1 MSKILADYVWIGG
14 NMELRS
20 KVMVL
25 TLKNSKHSNGASL
38 EDFPEWNYD
47 GSSTAQAS
55 GSDSE
60 VIIKPH
66 SIYKCPFRKGDNVI
80 VFCDTY
86 LPNGE
91 PHQTNHRYDAKRI
104 FDRKPE
110 LEPWYGLEQEY
121 FLMDRKTNKPYGSY
135 EEPIV
140 QGQYYCSIGSRNA
153 FGRKIVDD
161 HLDACLYAGLKI
173 SGINAEVAPG
183 QWEFQIGPSVGI
195 EAGDHLWMARYL
207 LERITE
213 NGEGVY
219 IDYHPKPLQGING
232 SGCHCNYSTNEM
244 RDGREAQDGKKGI
257 EFIYEAIK
265 KLEEKHDEHMMVY
278 GADNDKRMT
287 GLHETSSYKRFT
299 YGKANRGCSVRIGNK
314 TVEEGRGYFEDRRPA
329 SNCDPYLV
337 TSIIFETTT

>member
-25 TLKNSKHSNGASL
+25 EGNDATLA
-38 EDFPEWNYD
+38 DFPEWNYD
-47 GSSTAQAS
+47 GSSTGQAS

-60 VIIKPH
+60 VIIKPN
-66 SIYKCPFRKGDNVI
+66 SVYKCPFRKGDNVI

-86 LPNGE
+86 LPNGQ
-91 PHQTNHRYDAKRI
+91 PHPTNHRFGAKLI
-104 FDRKPE
+104 FDKKLE

-121 FLMDRKTNKPYGSY
+121 FLMDCTTGKPYGEF

-140 QGQYYCSIGSRNA
+140 QGQYYCSVGSRNA
-153 FGRKIVDD
+153 FGRKIADA

-183 QWEFQIGPSVGI
+183 QWEFQIGPAVGI

-207 LERITE
+207 LERLTE
-213 NGEGVY
+213 DFGGKVY

-244 RDGREAQDGKKGI
+244 REGRDGQEEKKGI

-265 KLEEKHDEHMMVY
+265 KLEDNHDEHMKVY

-314 TVEEGRGYFEDRRPA
+314 TVEDGQGYFEDRRPA

-337 TSIIFETTT
+337 TSKIFETTTA

>member
-1 MSKILADYVWIGG
+1 MTKILADYVWIGG

-25 TLKNSKHSNGASL
+25 TLKHSQEAIL
-38 EDFPEWNYD
+38 KDFPEWNYD
-47 GSSTAQAS
+47 GSSTFQAS
-55 GSDSE
+55 GTDSE
-60 VIIKPH
+60 VIIKPN

-86 LPNGE
+86 LPNGQ
-91 PHQTNHRYDAKRI
+91 PHQTNHRYWAKKI
-104 FDRKPE
+104 FDKKLE

-121 FLMDRKTNKPYGSY
+121 FLMDRATGKPYGEY
-135 EEPIV
+135 EKPIV
-140 QGQYYCSIGSRNA
+140 QGQYYCSVGSRNA
-153 FGRKIVDD
+153 FGRKIVDA
-161 HLDACLYAGLKI
+161 HLEACLYAGLRI

-183 QWEFQIGPSVGI
+183 QWEFQIGPAVGI

-213 NGEGVY
+213 DFGGEVY
-219 IDYHPKPLQGING
+219 IEYHPKPLQGING

-244 RDGREAQDGKKGI
+244 REGSEGREGI

-265 KLEEKHDEHMMVY
+265 KLEENHDNHMKVY

-287 GLHETSSYKRFT
+287 GLHETSSYKKFS
-299 YGKANRGCSVRIGNK
+299 YGKANRSCSVRIGNK
-314 TVEEGRGYFEDRRPA
+314 TVEDGRGYFEDRRPA

-337 TSIIFETTT
+337 TSNIFETTTA

>member
-20 KVMVL
+20 KVLVL
-25 TLKNSKHSNGASL
+25 VLKNLKIPKLA
-38 EDFPEWNYD
+38 DFPEWNYD
-47 GSSTAQAS
+47 GSSTGQAS

-60 VIIKPH
+60 VIIKPN

-86 LPNGE
+86 LPNGQ
-91 PHQTNHRYDAKRI
+91 PHPTNNRYLAKQI
-104 FDRKPE
+104 FDKKIE
-110 LEPWYGLEQEY
+110 LYPWYGLEQEY
-121 FLMDRKTNKPYGSY
+121 FLMDRATRKPYGGY

-140 QGQYYCSIGSRNA
+140 QRQYYCSVGSRNA
-153 FGRKIVDD
+153 FGRKIADA

-183 QWEFQIGPSVGI
+183 QWEFQIGPAVGI
-195 EAGDHLWMARYL
+195 EAGDHLWIARYL

-213 NGEGVY
+213 DFGSNIY
-219 IDYHPKPLQGING
+219 IEYHPKPIQEING

-244 RDGREAQDGKKGI
+244 REGREEREGI
-257 EFIYEAIK
+257 EFIYDAIK
-265 KLEEKHDEHMMVY
+265 KLEENHDAHMKVY
-278 GADNDKRMT
+278 GADNDQRMT
-287 GLHETSSYKRFT
+287 GLHETSSYKKFT

-314 TVEEGRGYFEDRRPA
+314 TVKDGQGYFEDRRPA

-337 TSIIFETTT
+337 TSKIFETTIA

>member
-1 MSKILADYVWIGG
+1 
-14 NMELRS
+14 MELRS
-20 KVMVL
+20 KIMVL
-25 TLKNSKHSNGASL
+25 ERNNHPTLA
-38 EDFPEWNYD
+38 DFPEWNYD
-47 GSSTAQAS
+47 GSSTSQAS

-86 LPNGE
+86 LPNGQ
-91 PHQTNHRYDAKRI
+91 PHPTNHRFGAKHI
-104 FDRKPE
+104 FDKKLE

-121 FLMDRKTNKPYGSY
+121 FLMDCGTGKPYGEY
-135 EEPIV
+135 KEPIV
-140 QGQYYCSIGSRNA
+140 QGQYYCSVGSRNA
-153 FGRKIVDD
+153 FGRKIVDA
-161 HLDACLYAGLKI
+161 HLDACLYADLRI

-183 QWEFQIGPSVGI
+183 QWEFQIGPAVGI

-207 LERITE
+207 LEKITE
-213 NGEGVY
+213 DFGGDVY
-219 IDYHPKPLQGING
+219 IEYHPKPLQGING

-244 RDGREAQDGKKGI
+244 REGRGEKEGI

-265 KLEEKHDEHMMVY
+265 KLEDNHDDHMKVY
-278 GADNDKRMT
+278 GMDNDQRMT
-287 GLHETSSYKRFT
+287 GLHETSSYKKFT

-314 TVEEGRGYFEDRRPA
+314 TVEDGRGYFEDRRPA

-337 TSIIFETTT
+337 TSKIFETIIA

>member
-25 TLKNSKHSNGASL
+25 TLKNSKEAVIDN
-38 EDFPEWNYD
+38 FPEWNYD

-60 VIIKPH
+60 VIINPH
-66 SIYKCPFRKGDNVI
+66 SVYKCPFRKGDNVI

-86 LPNGE
+86 LPNGQ
-91 PHQTNHRYDAKRI
+91 PHPTNHRFGAKQI
-104 FDRKPE
+104 FDKNLG

-121 FLMDRKTNKPYGSY
+121 FLMDRATGKPYGEF

-140 QGQYYCSIGSRNA
+140 QGQYYCSVGSRNA
-153 FGRKIVDD
+153 FGRKIVDA
-161 HLDACLYAGLKI
+161 HLDACLHAGLRI

-183 QWEFQIGPSVGI
+183 QWEFQIGPAMGI

-213 NGEGVY
+213 DFDGTVY
-219 IDYHPKPLQGING
+219 IEYHPKPIQGING

-244 RDGREAQDGKKGI
+244 REGCEGKLGI

-265 KLEEKHDEHMMVY
+265 KLEDNHDAHMKVY
-278 GADNDKRMT
+278 GADNDQRMT
-287 GLHETSSYKRFT
+287 GLHETSSYKKFT

-337 TSIIFETTT
+337 TSKIFETTIA

>member
-25 TLKNSKHSNGASL
+25 TIKHFEEVTL
-38 EDFPEWNYD
+38 LDFPEWNYD
-47 GSSTAQAS
+47 GSSTSQAS
-55 GSDSE
+55 GCDSE

-66 SIYKCPFRKGDNVI
+66 SLYKCPFRKGNNMI

-86 LPNGE
+86 LPNGL
-91 PHQTNHRYDAKRI
+91 PHPTNHRYGAKQI
-104 FDRKPE
+104 FDKKLE

-121 FLMDRKTNKPYGSY
+121 FLIDKNTEKPYGQY

-140 QGQYYCSIGSRNA
+140 QGQYYCSVGSRNS
-153 FGRKIVDD
+153 FGRKIVDA
-161 HLDACLYAGLKI
+161 HLEACLYAGLKI

-183 QWEFQIGPSVGI
+183 QWEFQIGPAVGI

-207 LERITE
+207 LEKITE
-213 NGEGVY
+213 DFGVY
-219 IDYHPKPLQGING
+219 IEYHPKPMQGING

-244 RDGREAQDGKKGI
+244 REGREGKQGI

-265 KLEEKHDEHMMVY
+265 KLEENHDSHMKVY
-278 GADNDKRMT
+278 GADNDQRMS
-287 GLHETSSYKRFT
+287 GLYETSSYKLFS

-314 TVEEGRGYFEDRRPA
+314 TIEEGRGYFEDRRPA

-337 TSIIFETTT
+337 TSKIFETTTS

>member
-25 TLKNSKHSNGASL
+25 ERNDAKLA
-38 EDFPEWNYD
+38 DFPEWNYD

-60 VIIKPH
+60 VIIKPN
-66 SIYKCPFRKGDNVI
+66 SVYKCPFRKGANVI

-86 LPNGE
+86 LPNGQ
-91 PHQTNHRYDAKRI
+91 PHSTNNRYGTKLI
-104 FDRKPE
+104 FDKKPE

-121 FLMDRKTNKPYGSY
+121 FLMDRTTSKPYGNY
-135 EEPIV
+135 EEQII
-140 QGQYYCSIGSRNA
+140 QGQYYCSVGSRNA
-153 FGRKIVDD
+153 FGRKIVDA

-183 QWEFQIGPSVGI
+183 QWEFQIGPAVGI

-213 NGEGVY
+213 QTGGGRGEGEVY

-244 RDGREAQDGKKGI
+244 REGRDGRDGI

-265 KLEEKHDEHMMVY
+265 KLEENHDDHMKVY

-314 TVEEGRGYFEDRRPA
+314 TVEDGRGYFEDRRPA

-337 TSIIFETTT
+337 TSKIFETTTA

>member
-1 MSKILADYVWIGG
+1 MNKILADYVWIGG

-25 TLKNSKHSNGASL
+25 ILKNSQKSTLS
-38 EDFPEWNYD
+38 DFPEWNYD
-47 GSSTAQAS
+47 GSSTNQAS

-60 VIIKPH
+60 VIIKPK
-66 SIYKCPFRKGDNVI
+66 SIYKCPFRKGNNVI

-86 LPNGE
+86 LPNGQ
-91 PHQTNHRYDAKRI
+91 PHPTNHRYGAKQI
-104 FDRKPE
+104 FDKKLE

-121 FLMDRKTNKPYGSY
+121 FLMDRTTGKPYGQY

-140 QGQYYCSIGSRNA
+140 QGQYYCSVGRRNA
-153 FGRKIVDD
+153 FGRKIVDA
-161 HLDACLYAGLKI
+161 HLEACLHAGLKI

-183 QWEFQIGPSVGI
+183 QWEFQIGPALGI
-195 EAGDHLWMARYL
+195 EAGDHLWIARYL

-213 NGEGVY
+213 DFGVY
-219 IDYHPKPLQGING
+219 VEYHPKPLQGING

-244 RDGREAQDGKKGI
+244 REGRDGKKGI

-265 KLEEKHDEHMMVY
+265 KLEEKHDEHMKVY
-278 GADNDKRMT
+278 GAYNDQRMT
-287 GLHETSSYKRFT
+287 GLHETSSYKKFS

-314 TVEEGRGYFEDRRPA
+314 TVEDGRGYFEDRRPA

-337 TSIIFETTT
+337 TSKIFETTIA

>member
-1 MSKILADYVWIGG
+1 MNKILADYVWIGG

-25 TLKNSKHSNGASL
+25 ELNNPNEPNLSN
-38 EDFPEWNYD
+38 FPDWNYD
-47 GSSTAQAS
+47 GSSTSQAS

-60 VIIKPH
+60 VIIKPN
-66 SIYKCPFRKGDNVI
+66 SIYKCPFRKGNNMI

-86 LPNGE
+86 LPNSQ
-91 PHQTNHRYDAKRI
+91 PHPTNHRYGAKQI
-104 FDRKPE
+104 FDKKLE

-121 FLMDRKTNKPYGSY
+121 FLMDRATRKPYGKY

-140 QGQYYCSIGSRNA
+140 QGQYYCSIGSCNT
-153 FGRKIVDD
+153 FGRKIADA
-161 HLDACLYAGLKI
+161 HLEACLYAGLKI

-183 QWEFQIGPSVGI
+183 QWEFQIGPAVGI

-213 NGEGVY
+213 DFEVY
-219 IDYHPKPLQGING
+219 IEYHPKPIQGING

-244 RDGREAQDGKKGI
+244 REGRESKSGI

-265 KLEEKHDEHMMVY
+265 KLEENHDNHMKVY

-287 GLHETSSYKRFT
+287 GLHETSSYNKFT

-314 TVEEGRGYFEDRRPA
+314 TIKEGRGYFEDRRPA

-337 TSIIFETTT
+337 TSKIFETTTS

>member
-25 TLKNSKHSNGASL
+25 TLKDSNKIKH
-38 EDFPEWNYD
+38 EDFPDWNYD
-47 GSSTAQAS
+47 GSSTDQAS

-60 VIIKPH
+60 IIIKPH
-66 SIYKCPFRKGDNVI
+66 SIYKCPFRKGDNMI

-86 LPNGE
+86 LPNGK
-91 PHQTNHRYDAKRI
+91 PHPTNHRYDAKII
-104 FDRKPE
+104 FDKQPK

-121 FLMDRKTNKPYGSY
+121 FLMDRKTKKPYGFY

-140 QGQYYCSIGSRNA
+140 QGQYYCSVGGRNA
-153 FGRKIVDD
+153 FGRKIADE

-183 QWEFQIGPSVGI
+183 QWEFQIGPSIGI

-207 LERITE
+207 LEKITE
-213 NGEGVY
+213 NFGGEVY

-244 RDGREAQDGKKGI
+244 REGRKDKKGI
-257 EFIYEAIK
+257 EFIYDAIK
-265 KLEEKHDEHMMVY
+265 KLEDKHDEHIKVY

-287 GLHETSSYKRFT
+287 GLHETSSYNKFT
-299 YGKANRGCSVRIGNK
+299 HGKANRGCSVRIGNK
-314 TVEEGRGYFEDRRPA
+314 TVEDGQGYFEDRRPA

-337 TSIIFETTT
+337 TSKIFETTA

>member
-25 TLKNSKHSNGASL
+25 EGNDATLAN
-38 EDFPEWNYD
+38 FPEWNYD

-66 SIYKCPFRKGDNVI
+66 SVYKCPFRKGNNVI

-86 LPNGE
+86 LPNGQ
-91 PHQTNHRYDAKRI
+91 PHPTNHRFGAKLI
-104 FDRKPE
+104 FDKKLE

-121 FLMDRKTNKPYGSY
+121 FLMDRATDKPYGEY
-135 EEPIV
+135 KEPIV
-140 QGQYYCSIGSRNA
+140 QGQYYCSVGSRNS
-153 FGRKIVDD
+153 FGRKIVDA
-161 HLDACLYAGLKI
+161 HLDACLYAGLRI

-183 QWEFQIGPSVGI
+183 QWEFQIGPAVGI

-213 NGEGVY
+213 QTWDNGSRVY
-219 IDYHPKPLQGING
+219 IDYHPKPFQGING

-244 RDGREAQDGKKGI
+244 REGRKEREGI

-265 KLEEKHDEHMMVY
+265 KLEDNHDAHMKVY
-278 GADNDKRMT
+278 GADNDQRMT

-314 TVEEGRGYFEDRRPA
+314 TVENGRGYFEDRRPA

-337 TSIIFETTT
+337 TSKIFETTTA

>member
-1 MSKILADYVWIGG
+1 
-14 NMELRS
+14 MELRS

-25 TLKNSKHSNGASL
+25 VLKHSKETKL

-47 GSSTAQAS
+47 GSSTSQAS

-86 LPNGE
+86 LPNGQ
-91 PHQTNHRYDAKRI
+91 PHSTNHRFGAKQI
-104 FDRKPE
+104 FDKKIE
-110 LEPWYGLEQEY
+110 LYPYYGLEQEY
-121 FLMDRKTNKPYGSY
+121 FLMNRATGKPYGQY

-140 QGQYYCSIGSRNA
+140 QGQYYCSVGSCNA
-153 FGRKIVDD
+153 FGRKIADA
-161 HLDACLYAGLKI
+161 HLDACLYAGLRI
-173 SGINAEVAPG
+173 SGINAEVAPC
-183 QWEFQIGPSVGI
+183 QWEFQIGPAVGI

-213 NGEGVY
+213 EFGDVY
-219 IDYHPKPLQGING
+219 IEYHPKPLQGING

-244 RDGREAQDGKKGI
+244 REGRKEREGI

-265 KLEEKHDEHMMVY
+265 KLEDNHDAHMKVY

-287 GLHETSSYKRFT
+287 GLHETSSYKKFT

-314 TVEEGRGYFEDRRPA
+314 TVKDGRGYFEDRRPA

-337 TSIIFETTT
+337 TSKIFETTTA

>member
-1 MSKILADYVWIGG
+1 MRKILADYVWIGG

-25 TLKNSKHSNGASL
+25 VLKHSKETKL

-47 GSSTAQAS
+47 GSSTSQAS

-86 LPNGE
+86 LPNGQ
-91 PHQTNHRYDAKRI
+91 PHSTNHRFGAKQI
-104 FDRKPE
+104 FDKKIE
-110 LEPWYGLEQEY
+110 LYPYYGLEQEY
-121 FLMDRKTNKPYGSY
+121 FLMNRATGKPYGQY

-140 QGQYYCSIGSRNA
+140 QGQYYCSVGSCNA
-153 FGRKIVDD
+153 FGRKIADA
-161 HLDACLYAGLKI
+161 HLDACLYAGLRI
-173 SGINAEVAPG
+173 SGINAEVAPC
-183 QWEFQIGPSVGI
+183 QWEFQIGPAVGI

-213 NGEGVY
+213 EFGDVY
-219 IDYHPKPLQGING
+219 IEYHPKPLQGING

-244 RDGREAQDGKKGI
+244 REGRKEREGI

-265 KLEEKHDEHMMVY
+265 KLEDNHDAHMKVY

-287 GLHETSSYKRFT
+287 GLHETSSYKKFT

-314 TVEEGRGYFEDRRPA
+314 TVKDGRGYFEDRRPA

-337 TSIIFETTT
+337 TSKIFETTTA

>member
-25 TLKNSKHSNGASL
+25 EGNDAKLA
-38 EDFPEWNYD
+38 DFPEWNYD

-66 SIYKCPFRKGDNVI
+66 SVYKCPFRKGNNVI

-86 LPNGE
+86 LPNGQ
-91 PHQTNHRYDAKRI
+91 PHPTNHRLGAKQI
-104 FDRKPE
+104 FDKNLG

-121 FLMDRKTNKPYGSY
+121 FLMDRFTMKPYGYY

-140 QGQYYCSIGSRNA
+140 QGQYYCSVGSRNA
-153 FGRKIVDD
+153 FGRKIADA
-161 HLDACLYAGLKI
+161 HLNACLYAGLRI

-183 QWEFQIGPSVGI
+183 QWEFQIGPAVGI

-213 NGEGVY
+213 DFGSEVY
-219 IDYHPKPLQGING
+219 IEYHPKPIQGING

-244 RDGREAQDGKKGI
+244 REGREGKNGI
-257 EFIYEAIK
+257 EFIYDAIK
-265 KLEEKHDEHMMVY
+265 KLEDNHDAHMKVY
-278 GADNDKRMT
+278 GVDNDQRMT

-314 TVEEGRGYFEDRRPA
+314 TVEDGRGYFEDRRPA

-337 TSIIFETTT
+337 TSKIFETTTA

>member
-20 KVMVL
+20 KVMVII
-25 TLKNSKHSNGASL
+25 LKNSRGAKLS
-38 EDFPEWNYD
+38 DFPEWNFD
-47 GSSTAQAS
+47 GSSTKQAS
-55 GSDSE
+55 GTDSE
-60 VIIKPH
+60 VIIKPN

-86 LPNGE
+86 LPNGQ
-91 PHQTNHRYDAKRI
+91 PHPTNNRYLAKQI
-104 FDRKPE
+104 FDKKIE
-110 LEPWYGLEQEY
+110 LYPFYGLEQEY
-121 FLMDRKTNKPYGSY
+121 FLMNRATGKPYGVY

-140 QGQYYCSIGSRNA
+140 QGQYYCSVGSRNT
-153 FGRKIVDD
+153 FGRKIVDA
-161 HLDACLYAGLKI
+161 HLEACLYAGLKI

-183 QWEFQIGPSVGI
+183 QWEFQIGPAVGI

-213 NGEGVY
+213 DFGGEVY
-219 IDYHPKPLQGING
+219 IEYHPKPLQGING

-244 RDGREAQDGKKGI
+244 REGREDKKGI

-265 KLEEKHDEHMMVY
+265 KLEENHEAHMKVY
-278 GADNDKRMT
+278 GADNAQRMT
-287 GLHETSSYKRFT
+287 GLHETSSYNKFS
-299 YGKANRGCSVRIGNK
+299 YGKGNRSCSVRIGNR
-314 TVEEGRGYFEDRRPA
+314 TVKDGRGYFEDRRPA

-337 TSIIFETTT
+337 TSKIFETTTA